1 MFKGRDVI
9 GKSVIAYDDGK
20 KFAEVNDLIFD
31 HDSHQ
36 LLGFLLREA
45 GWFRP
50 AQVLLFSDVQAIGI
64 DAVITSSRGA
74 IAQASQP
81 PAVSHILD
89 HRTMLKGTRMLT
101 IDGRDLGV
109 IVDLYFSETSGQ
121 VEGYEVSG
129 GVFADAYS
137 GHSLVPALQT
147 LKIGRDVAFVPTET
161 ARLMKGQGGG
171 VNAAVQDTIQS
182 IGNKIYPVT
191 QAIGKPLHAPGHA
204 ASASPT
210 DAAPD
215 AAPEATPNATP
226 VTTER
231 LQHLGR
237 FTNEPD
243 QDVAEAAKKPR
254 HGLGRPAIVSPTH
267 AITDPAG
274 QKNFV
279 AGRTLERDVI
289 TNRGSALAIRGQPIT
304 HEIADAAQA
313 LGLLDDLYRA
323 TGGCWSVSN

>member
-20 KFAEVNDLIFD
+20 KFAEVKDLIFD
-31 HDSHQ
+31 QNSRQ
-36 LLGFLLREA
+36 LLGFLLCEA

-50 AQVLLFSDVQAIGI
+50 AQVLLFRDVQAIGV

-74 IAQASQP
+74 IAQASQQ

-89 HRTMLKGTRMLT
+89 HRTMLKGTRIFTM
-101 IDGRDLGV
+101 DGRDLGV
-109 IVDLYFSETSGQ
+109 IVDLYFSETSGH

-129 GVFADAYS
+129 EVSVGADS
-137 GHSLVPALQT
+137 GHSLAPALQT
-147 LKIGRDVAFVPTET
+147 LKIGCDVAFVPTKN
-161 ARLMKGQGGG
+161 APMMPAQVGG
-171 VNAAVQDTIQS
+171 VNATVQS
-182 IGNKIYPVT
+182 GGHKIYPLT
-191 QAIGKPLHAPGHA
+191 QAIGGPPHTRNRTALPSGV
-204 ASASPT
+204 
-210 DAAPD
+210 
-215 AAPEATPNATP
+215 APEIAPESAL

-237 FTNEPD
+237 FAHETD
-243 QDVAEAAKKPR
+243 QDIAEAAKQPR

-267 AITDPAG
+267 AITDPAE

-279 AGRTLERDVI
+279 TGRTLERDVL
-289 TNRGSALAIRGQPIT
+289 THRGSALAIRGQPIT

-323 TGGCWSVSN
+323 TGGCWSVSA